1 MNTTIRVYGTSF
13 RPRSIVHLGVL
24 DNANL
29 GRSQCPS
36 VELETLL
43 LSVEASTVLLVGLR
57 RLENGLVNVGVEL
70 LCGFAGV
77 ESLQAVL
84 LKRVDED
91 GVGHLDTVVESNE
104 VAVVALE
111 LLFRDSTQGAVK
123 VVNRFYKVASEA
135 LDGEVFCGL
144 DLTCCAFLEVAEVG
158 DRAEVF
164 VLQPI
169 VIPLSLCI

>member
-1 MNTTIRVYGTSF
+1 M
-13 RPRSIVHLGVL
+13 
-24 DNANL
+24 
-29 GRSQCPS
+29 
-36 VELETLL
+36 
-43 LSVEASTVLLVGLR
+43 
-57 RLENGLVNVGVEL
+57 
-70 LCGFAGV
+70 
-77 ESLQAVL
+77 L

-123 VVNRFYKVASEA
+123 VVDRFYKVASEA

-158 DRAEVF
+158 D
-164 VLQPI
+164 
-169 VIPLSLCI
+169 